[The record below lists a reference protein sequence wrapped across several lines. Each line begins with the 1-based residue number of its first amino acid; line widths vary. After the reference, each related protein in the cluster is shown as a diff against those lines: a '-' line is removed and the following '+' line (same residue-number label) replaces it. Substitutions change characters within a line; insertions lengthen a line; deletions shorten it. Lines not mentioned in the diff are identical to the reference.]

1 MIENYLN
8 EFFNSPNSISEEK
21 ISYIKNYFYP
31 QINQFKNIKR
41 ENFEV
46 GINNNK
52 NILFF
57 RDKNYKHEEV
67 VLHLITN
74 KIFNHFRKN
83 LLLTYNSSNSFNR
96 KNNEVKFF
104 SIDNETD
111 YETEY
116 DSENEST
123 SDINITKNQCFITK
137 CICNKN
143 KKPRYNKYKNNK
155 NNKNNKNTC
164 ILF

>member
-104 SIDNETD
+104 SIDND
-111 YETEY
+111 NETEY